1 MKPRISMISLAVKD
15 LQTAV
20 QFYQDGLGLPK
31 IDSPPSVAF
40 FNLNGC
46 WLGLSERESL
56 AGDAGISPVGS
67 GYEGFSLSHNV
78 ASELEVDTIL
88 EEAVAVGATLVK
100 SAKKAD
106 WGGYHGY
113 FMDPD
118 GHLWEIAYNP
128 FVWIGPADE

>member
-1 MKPRISMISLAVKD
+1 MISLAVKD
-15 LQTAV
+15 LQAAV
-20 QFYQDGLGLPK
+20 RFYQDGLGLPK
-31 IDSPPSVAF
+31 MDSPPSVAF
-40 FNLNGC
+40 FHLNGC

-56 AGDAGISPVGS
+56 AGDAGISSAGS

-78 ASELEVDTIL
+78 ANESEVDTIL
-88 EEAVAVGATLVK
+88 NEAIAGGATLVK
-100 SAKKAD
+100 PAKKAD